1 MKKGSKVLTLVL
13 AASIAC
19 TATLAGCDL
28 VSTDSQ
34 ANMNQIIAEVDI
46 TDSDEELLTEDGLDE
61 YTDAI
66 TEASGITKRE
76 LVVMFL
82 NSGASLVSDGTT
94 TYGEAFETIA
104 ETLIQNEILI
114 QYATLETLKNMTV
127 SNYDDLTTAESVV
140 NKYLSFEEDSERY
153 EWLLEYQ
160 AKVDSYENNEEINYV
175 MLVKYNLYTSINSSI
190 DNYERQILDEDDTTD
205 SSSATLPTGVD
216 TEVENYYPKVNDD
229 PETLNYNVYTGF
241 DGYTRGLS
249 GEYKED
255 QIEGTTQYTRMKAYN
270 DFLGMLNT
278 NYMIADDDD
287 VQDVLSLTYVQSL
300 YLMLLR
306 QQFLTNYLELY
317 VENVLES
324 SISGD
329 DYSYLQKRYDEL
341 LAQQKATYD
350 ASTSD
355 FETAMSSVSDTSFIL
370 YTPETDDDESKFG
383 FVYNILVP
391 FSEQQNILL
400 DEYADR
406 LGNDVYNDSQ
416 YYVFRNQ
423 LLSEIRTT
431 DQRTSWFNGGI
442 DYSFDATETI
452 LTDEYYGKDYGRT
465 ILFFEDN
472 LINSNGR
479 YEEIEKY
486 TGLYSYN
493 GIAYLNDDEETY
505 TVIPNELTIDD
516 VLYEF
521 ENYIEFVLNDGDSD
535 SDSDSV
541 IWYYCDGLDD
551 DGVLKASA
559 SGGNEEYY
567 ERTDFTFTADGSDD
581 EEEDSNDEDEIDY
594 SKLIYAYGTVD
605 LSDSSY
611 AELLNRESDAYKAL
625 SAVNELQYAYT
636 TDTSVLSEYIG
647 YTVSA
652 YDTDY
657 IEEFEYAAQYA
668 INNGGAGSFI
678 VCAGD
683 YGWHIIY
690 VTAVLEPGKESYD
703 PDWDDRVD
711 KEGTF
716 ENLFYEYVKTELENG
731 SSNQQTNILYRYY
744 KEDVTVTI
752 YEERF
757 EDLTSLT
764 TTTSDSSSSDS
775 SSTTAVTTT
784 TTSTSSSGDDD

>member
-114 QYATLETLKNMTV
+114 QYATLETLENMTE
-127 SNYDDLTTAESVV
+127 SNYDGLTTAESVV
-140 NKYLSFEEDSERY
+140 DKYLSFEEDSDRY

-160 AKVDSYENNEEINYV
+160 ADVDSYENDEEISYV

-216 TEVENYYPKVNDD
+216 TEVENYYPKVNND

-287 VQDVLSLTYVQSL
+287 VQDVISLTYVQSL

-317 VENVLES
+317 VENVLEP
-324 SISGD
+324 SISGED
-329 DYSYLQKRYDEL
+329 EDYSYLQKRYDEL

-370 YTPETDDDESKFG
+370 YTPGTDDDNESKFG

-416 YYVFRNQ
+416 YYVFRNE
-423 LLSEIRTT
+423 LLKKIKTT

-452 LTDEYYGKDYGRT
+452 LDGEYYGKDDGRT

-505 TVIPNELTIDD
+505 TVIPNELSIDG
-516 VLYEF
+516 VLNEF
-521 ENYIEFVLNDGDSD
+521 ENYIEFVLGDGTVDWSYYADGESLEYNDTT
-535 SDSDSV
+535 
-541 IWYYCDGLDD
+541 
-551 DGVLKASA
+551 A
-559 SGGNEEYY
+559 GNNAYFSQ
-567 ERTDFTFTADGSDD
+567 TDFTDGSGD
-581 EEEDSNDEDEIDY
+581 EEEIDY
-594 SKLIYAYGTVD
+594 SKFIYAYGTVD
-605 LSDSSY
+605 IKGEFEGNFNAY
-611 AELLNRESDAYKAL
+611 AELLNRDSESNAYKAL

-668 INNGGAGSFI
+668 INDGGAGSFI

-690 VTAVLEPGKESYD
+690 VTAVLEPGKVSYE
-703 PDWDDRVD
+703 PDWDGRVD
-711 KEGTF
+711 QEGTF